1 MSRWYGLVRREKIV
15 ASILVV
21 IMIIGIIGLLN
32 SQSNKWA
39 VQVPAN
45 GGTLREGI
53 LGTPRFINPVL
64 ATSDI
69 DQDLTQLVYSGLIRR
84 DQTNDNSESIIIP
97 DLAESYSIS
106 DDGKKY
112 TFILKKNA
120 VFHDGK
126 KVTADDVAFTVKTIQ
141 DTQFQSPII
150 SDWLGITTEVIDPQ
164 TIIFTL
170 PRAYSGF
177 IDSTS
182 VGILPKHIWGTLT
195 VDEFLASNR
204 NNIPIGS
211 GPFKI
216 TDIDRDASGIPSSYT
231 LRAFKKFTLQK
242 PYINKIIISLYPNQQ
257 DLTTDYQSKKFDLLA
272 NIHPYEISPGNT
284 SYTATTQLPRMF
296 GLFFNP
302 SRNQLFADPALQKVL
317 GNAINDQEI
326 ITTVFQGYA
335 TSINHPLSNVPQNTQ
350 TPALDPN
357 IVSSQLES
365 LGWKLN
371 TDTGIRT
378 KNGKNLAFTI
388 STADT
393 PELKYSAQI
402 IQKQLKNV
410 GIATELQVFQLSDLE
425 NSVIKPR
432 SFDVLLF
439 GQLIRN
445 DADLYAFWH
454 SSQKTDPGLNIT
466 GYSNQTLDTALEKL
480 LTATNTTVRSELL
493 RTIQQQISSAPIIWL
508 YQPDFI
514 YALHKPVYGI
524 HLKSLIN
531 KQDRFL
537 NIYEWYLQTDTVWKV
552 FQK

>member
-1 MSRWYGLVRREKIV
+1 M
-15 ASILVV
+15 
-21 IMIIGIIGLLN
+21 
-32 SQSNKWA
+32 
-39 VQVPAN
+39 
-45 GGTLREGI
+45 
-53 LGTPRFINPVL
+53 
-64 ATSDI
+64 
-69 DQDLTQLVYSGLIRR
+69 
-84 DQTNDNSESIIIP
+84 
-97 DLAESYSIS
+97 
-106 DDGKKY
+106 
-112 TFILKKNA
+112 
-120 VFHDGK
+120 
-126 KVTADDVAFTVKTIQ
+126 
-141 DTQFQSPII
+141 
-150 SDWLGITTEVIDPQ
+150 
-164 TIIFTL
+164 
-170 PRAYSGF
+170 
-177 IDSTS
+177 
-182 VGILPKHIWGTLT
+182 
-195 VDEFLASNR
+195 
-204 NNIPIGS
+204 
-211 GPFKI
+211 
-216 TDIDRDASGIPSSYT
+216 
-231 LRAFKKFTLQK
+231 
-242 PYINKIIISLYPNQQ
+242 YPNQQ

-326 ITTVFQGYA
+326 I
-335 TSINHPLSNVPQNTQ
+335 

-432 SFDVLLF
+432 TFDVLLF